1 MYRYL
6 LVLTVFVLALA
17 APSPAPV
24 AVSEVSNE
32 LVVRLAEGWSLTADA
47 RVRGPHTDPLDSLLQ
62 RSGVREARDIG
73 GGAYLLR
80 STRSFDTINL
90 ITRLNNAPGVVYAE
104 PNRERQVL
112 RVPND
117 EGVDRQWSLAVIQA
131 FDAWSITTGSDI
143 IIAILDTGVSPSHP
157 DLRGR
162 VLAGFDFV
170 NNDDDPRDD
179 DGHGTFTAGVAGA
192 EGDNGIGVAGICWR
206 CRILPVKVL
215 NRRGRGSDAAIAAG
229 IRFAADRGAR
239 IISMSFGGP
248 DDSRVLREAVAYALE
263 RDVLLVAASG
273 NGQAEGNLPNYPAAY
288 PGVVAVSA
296 TGPDDAIT
304 NFSTTGDFVALAA
317 PGAGVWS
324 TLWRRTIG
332 DTYGF
337 ADGTS
342 AACPHV
348 AGAAALVWTVRP
360 ELSARQVA
368 EVLMLGADDRGAP
381 GKDPAYGYGRL
392 NLLRAVQV
400 AQDPDLLRRSRI
412 EGTVRS
418 AAPEQTT
425 VALSNG
431 QEIRPDAD
439 GAYRFDNLTAGQ
451 YIVVARS
458 PSGESSRQEVSLTGT
473 ALSVA
478 RIDFALDRAVLAGT
492 AFTPVSP
499 QRGAVYFPET
509 GHTLRGVFLSF
520 WRAHGGLQVF
530 GYPISEE
537 FTERGEDGRE
547 ALVQYFQ
554 RHRFELRPENRPP
567 YNVQLSRMGDIIL
580 RARGVDWFTLPKGAP
595 QPGCRYFP
603 ETGHSICEPFL
614 SAWRASGLEF
624 DGRRGKAEAENLA
637 LFGMPISEPQI
648 ETLPDGRLILVQWF
662 ERARFEDH
670 GPDGVLFG
678 LLGEELARLN
688 GWKP

>member
-6 LVLTVFVLALA
+6 IALIVLVLVLA
-17 APSPAPV
+17 APPPPPV
-24 AVSEVSNE
+24 AAREVSDE

-47 RVRGPHTDPLDSLLQ
+47 RVRGPLAAPLDALLAQ
-62 RSGVREARDIG
+62 AGAQEALAIG
-73 GGAYLLR
+73 DNAYLLR
-80 STRSFDTINL
+80 FARSFDTHAL
-90 ITRLNNAPGVVYAE
+90 IRRLHSTPGVVYAE
-104 PNRERQVL
+104 PNRERRLL

-117 EGVDRQWSLAVIQA
+117 EGSERQWSLAVIQA
-131 FDAWSITTGSDI
+131 FDAWSVTTGGDI

-157 DLRGR
+157 DLSGR
-162 VLAGFDFV
+162 VLSGFDFV
-170 NNDDDPRDD
+170 NLDDDPRDD
-179 DGHGTFTAGVAGA
+179 DGHGTFTAGVAAA
-192 EGDNGIGVAGICWR
+192 EGDNGIGVAGVCWR

-215 NRRGRGSDAAIAAG
+215 NRRGRGNDAAIAAG
-229 IRFAADRGAR
+229 IRFAVDRGAR

-248 DDSRVLREAVAYALE
+248 DDSRVLREAVAYAQE

-288 PGVVAVSA
+288 PGVLAVSA
-296 TGPDDAIT
+296 TGPEDTIT
-304 NFSTTGDFVALAA
+304 SFSTTGDFVSLAA

-324 TLWRRTIG
+324 TLWRRSSG

-392 NLLRAVQV
+392 NLFRAVQV
-400 AQDPDLLRRSRI
+400 ALDPNLLTRSRI
-412 EGTVRS
+412 EGVVRS
-418 AAPEQTT
+418 AALDQTV
-425 VALSNG
+425 VALSSG
-431 QEIRPDAD
+431 QETRPDAS
-439 GAYRFDNLTAGQ
+439 GFYRFDNLPAGR
-451 YIVVARS
+451 YTITVRS
-458 PSGESSRQEVSLTGT
+458 PSGESQQQVSLTGT

-478 RIDFALDRAVLAGT
+478 RIDFTLDSAIAAQA
-492 AFTPVSP
+492 AFAPVPP
-499 QRGAVYFPET
+499 QRGVVYFPET
-509 GHTLRGVFLSF
+509 GHTLRGVFLAY
-520 WRAHGGLQVF
+520 WRAHGGLPVF

-537 FTERGEDGRE
+537 FIERGEDGRE
-547 ALVQYFQ
+547 ARVQYFQ
-554 RHRFELRPENRPP
+554 RHRFELRPESRPP

-580 RARGVDWFTLPKGAP
+580 RARGVDWFTLPKSAP
-595 QPGCRYFP
+595 MPGCRYFP
-603 ETGHSICEPFL
+603 ETGHNLCEPFL
-614 SAWRASGLEF
+614 SAWRSKGLEF
-624 DGRRGKAEAENLA
+624 DRRRGKSEAESLA

-670 GPDGVLFG
+670 GPDGILFG
-678 LLGEELARLN
+678 LLGEELARIR
-688 GWKP
+688 GWR

>member
-6 LVLTVFVLALA
+6 LILAILALT
-17 APSPAPV
+17 APSPAL
-24 AVSEVSNE
+24 ATASEASDE
-32 LVVRLAEGWSLTADA
+32 LVVRLAEGWSLTANA
-47 RVRGPHTDPLDSLLQ
+47 RVRGPLAAPLATLLQ
-62 RSGVREARDIG
+62 RSGVHKAQALG

-80 STRSFDTINL
+80 SIHAFNTTAL
-90 ITRLNNAPGVVYAE
+90 ITRLNATPGVLYAE
-104 PNRERQVL
+104 PNRERRLL

-117 EGVDRQWSLAVIQA
+117 EGVDRQWSLAVIRA
-131 FDAWSITTGSDI
+131 FDAWSVTTGSDI

-157 DLRGR
+157 DLSGR
-162 VLAGFDFV
+162 ILTGFDFV

-179 DGHGTFTAGVAGA
+179 DGHGTFTAGVAAA
-192 EGDNGIGVAGICWR
+192 EGDNGIGAAGVCWR

-215 NRRGRGSDAAIAAG
+215 NRRGRGNDAAIAAG
-229 IRFAADRGAR
+229 IRFAVDRGAR
-239 IISMSFGGP
+239 IITMSFGGP

-263 RDVLLVAASG
+263 RDTLLVAASG

-288 PGVVAVSA
+288 PGVLAVSA

-304 NFSTTGDFVALAA
+304 SFSTTGDFVALAA
-317 PGAGVWS
+317 PGARVWS
-324 TLWRRTIG
+324 TLWRRTTG

-392 NLLRAVQV
+392 NLFRAVQV
-400 AQDPDLLRRSRI
+400 AQDPDLLTRSRI
-412 EGTVRS
+412 EGVVRS
-418 AAPEQTT
+418 VAPDQTT
-425 VALSNG
+425 IVTSGG
-431 QEIRPDAD
+431 QETRPDAS
-439 GAYRFDNLTAGQ
+439 GFYRFDNLPAGR
-451 YIVVARS
+451 YTVTARS
-458 PSGESSRQEVSLTGT
+458 PSGESLQQQVALTGT

-478 RIDFALDRAVLAGT
+478 RVDFALDSAIAASA
-492 AFTPVSP
+492 AFAPVSP

-509 GHTLRGVFLSF
+509 GHTLRGVFLAY
-520 WRAHGGLQVF
+520 WRTHGGLPVF

-537 FTERGEDGRE
+537 FIERGEDGRE

-603 ETGHSICEPFL
+603 DTGHGICEPFL
-614 SAWRASGLEF
+614 SAWRSSGLEF
-624 DGRRGKAEAENLA
+624 DRRRGKSEAENLA

-670 GPDGVLFG
+670 GPDGVLLG
-678 LLGEELARLN
+678 LLGEELARVR
-688 GWKP
+688 GWR

>member
-6 LVLTVFVLALA
+6 LVLIVLVLTLT
-17 APSPAPV
+17 APSPAP
-24 AVSEVSNE
+24 AAASDVSDE
-32 LVVRLAEGWSLTADA
+32 LVVRLDAGWSLTTDA
-47 RVRGPHTDPLDSLLQ
+47 RVRGPLAAPLDTLLQ
-62 RSGVREARDIG
+62 RSGVREAQALG
-73 GGAYLLR
+73 GDAYLLR
-80 STRSFDTINL
+80 FAHSFDANAL
-90 ITRLNNAPGVVYAE
+90 ITRLNHAPGIVYAE
-104 PNRERQVL
+104 PNRERQLL
-112 RVPND
+112 RLPND

-157 DLRGR
+157 DLSSRT
-162 VLAGFDFV
+162 LTGFDFV

-179 DGHGTFTAGVAGA
+179 DGHGTFTAGVAAA
-192 EGDNGIGVAGICWR
+192 EGDNGIGAAGICWR

-215 NRRGRGSDAAIAAG
+215 NRRGRGNDAAIAAG
-229 IRFAADRGAR
+229 IRFAVDRGAR

-248 DDSRVLREAVAYALE
+248 DDSRVLRESVAYALE

-273 NGQAEGNLPNYPAAY
+273 NGQADGNLPNYPAAY
-288 PGVVAVSA
+288 PGVLAVSA

-304 NFSTTGDFVALAA
+304 GFSTTGDFVALAA
-317 PGAGVWS
+317 PGVGVWS
-324 TLWRRTIG
+324 TLWRRTTG

-400 AQDPDLLRRSRI
+400 ALDPNLLTRSRI
-412 EGTVRS
+412 EGVVQS
-418 AAPEQTT
+418 VAPDQTT
-425 VALSNG
+425 IVLSAG
-431 QEIRPDAD
+431 QETRPDT
-439 GAYRFDNLTAGQ
+439 GGFYRFDNLPAGR
-451 YIVVARS
+451 YTVIARS
-458 PSGESSRQEVSLTGT
+458 PSGESLQQQVSLTGT

-478 RIDFALDRAVLAGT
+478 RIDFALDRAIAAST
-492 AFTPVSP
+492 AFAPVPP

-509 GHTLRGVFLSF
+509 GHTLRGVFLSY
-520 WRAHGGLQVF
+520 WRAHGGLPVF

-537 FTERGEDGRE
+537 FIERGEDGRE

-567 YNVQLSRMGDIIL
+567 YNVQLSRMGDIVL

-603 ETGHSICEPFL
+603 ETGHSLCEPFL
-614 SAWRASGLEF
+614 SAWRSSGLEF
-624 DGRRGKAEAENLA
+624 DRRRGKSEAENLA

-670 GPDGVLFG
+670 GPDGVLLG
-678 LLGEELARLN
+678 LLGEELARVR
-688 GWKP
+688 GWR

>member
-6 LVLTVFVLALA
+6 FTLIALVLTLA
-17 APSPAPV
+17 APPAAP
-24 AVSEVSNE
+24 AAARAMSDD
-32 LVVRLAEGWSLTADA
+32 LIVRLAEGWALTAEA
-47 RVRGPHTDPLDSLLQ
+47 RVRGPIAAPLDALLA
-62 RSGVREARDIG
+62 RSGVREAQALG

-80 STRSFDTINL
+80 FARTVDTRAL
-90 ITRLNNAPGVVYAE
+90 IARLHEAPGVVYAE
-104 PNRERQVL
+104 PNRERRLL

-117 EGVDRQWSLAVIQA
+117 EGIDRQWPLSVIQA

-157 DLRGR
+157 DLSGR
-162 VLAGFDFV
+162 VLPGFDFV
-170 NNDDDPRDD
+170 NLDDDPRDD
-179 DGHGTFTAGVAGA
+179 DGHGTFTAGVAAA
-192 EGDNGIGVAGICWR
+192 EGDNGIGAAGMCWR

-215 NRRGRGSDAAIAAG
+215 NRRGRGNDAAIAAG
-229 IRFAADRGAR
+229 IRFAVDRGAR

-288 PGVVAVSA
+288 PGVLAVSA

-304 NFSTTGDFVALAA
+304 SFSTTGDFVSLAA

-368 EVLMLGADDRGAP
+368 EVLMLNADDRGPP

-392 NLLRAVQV
+392 NLFRAVQ
-400 AQDPDLLRRSRI
+400 AALDPDLLNRSRI
-412 EGTVRS
+412 EGVVRS
-418 AAPEQTT
+418 VAPEQTT
-425 VALSNG
+425 IALSAG
-431 QEIRPDAD
+431 QETRPDAS
-439 GAYRFDNLTAGQ
+439 GFYRFDNLPAGR
-451 YIVVARS
+451 YTITARS
-458 PSGESSRQEVSLTGT
+458 PSGESLQQQVSLTGT

-478 RIDFALDRAVLAGT
+478 RIDFALDSAVAARA
-492 AFTPVSP
+492 AFAPVPP

-509 GHTLRGVFLSF
+509 GHTLRGVFLSY
-520 WRAHGGLQVF
+520 WRAHGGLPVF

-537 FTERGEDGRE
+537 FIERGEDGRE
-547 ALVQYFQ
+547 ARVQYFQ
-554 RHRFELRPENRPP
+554 RHRFELRPGNRPP
-567 YNVQLSRMGDIIL
+567 YHVQLSRMGDIIL
-580 RARGVDWFTLPKGAP
+580 RARGVDWFTLPKSAP
-595 QPGCRYFP
+595 MPGCRYFS
-603 ETGHSICEPFL
+603 ETGRNLCEPFL
-614 SAWRASGLEF
+614 SVWRSNGLEF
-624 DGRRGKAEAENLA
+624 DGKRGASEAESLA

-670 GPDGVLFG
+670 GPNGVLFG
-678 LLGEELARLN
+678 LLGEELARVR
-688 GWKP
+688 GWR

>member
-1 MYRYL
+1 MQRL
-6 LVLTVFVLALA
+6 FFLVVLVLALA
-17 APSPAPV
+17 APIPAPV
-24 AVSEVSNE
+24 AAGAVAHE
-32 LVVRLAEGWSLTADA
+32 LVVRLAEGWSLTAEA
-47 RVRGPHTDPLDSLLQ
+47 RVRGPFAEPLDAVPTQ
-62 RSGVREARDIG
+62 AGVHEAQALG

-80 STRSFDTINL
+80 FTRSFDSHTL
-90 ITRLNNAPGVVYAE
+90 IARLNRAPGIVYAE
-104 PNRERQVL
+104 PNRERRLL

-131 FDAWSITTGSDI
+131 FDAWNITTGSDI

-157 DLRGR
+157 DLGGR
-162 VLAGFDFV
+162 VLSGFDFV

-179 DGHGTFTAGVAGA
+179 DGHGTFTAGVAAA
-192 EGDNGIGVAGICWR
+192 EGDNGIGAAGVCWR

-215 NRRGRGSDAAIAAG
+215 NRRGRGNDAAIAAG
-229 IRFAADRGAR
+229 IRFAVDRGAR

-248 DDSRVLREAVAYALE
+248 DDSRVLREAVAYAQE

-288 PGVVAVSA
+288 SGVLAVSA

-324 TLWRRTIG
+324 TLWRRTTG

-368 EVLMLGADDRGAP
+368 EVVMLGADDRGAP

-392 NLLRAVQV
+392 NLFRAVQS
-400 AQDPDLLRRSRI
+400 ALDPNLLTRSRI
-412 EGTVRS
+412 EGVVRS
-418 AAPEQTT
+418 SAPDQTT
-425 VALSNG
+425 IALSG
-431 QEIRPDAD
+431 ERETRPDAS
-439 GAYRFDNLTAGQ
+439 GFYRFDNLPAGQ
-451 YIVVARS
+451 YTITARGL
-458 PSGESSRQEVSLTGT
+458 SGESLQQQVSLTGT

-478 RIDFALDRAVLAGT
+478 RVDFTLDSAIAASA
-492 AFTPVSP
+492 AFAPVAP

-509 GHTLRGVFLSF
+509 GHTLRGVFLSY
-520 WRAHGGLQVF
+520 WRAHGGLPVF

-547 ALVQYFQ
+547 ARVQYFQ

-567 YNVQLSRMGDIIL
+567 YNVQLSRMGDIML
-580 RARGVDWFTLPKGAP
+580 RARGVDWFTLPKDAP
-595 QPGCRYFP
+595 KPGCRYFP

-614 SAWRASGLEF
+614 SAWRSSGLEF
-624 DGRRGKAEAENLA
+624 DRKRGKSEVENLA

-648 ETLPDGRLILVQWF
+648 ETLSDGRLILVQWF

-670 GPDGVLFG
+670 GPDGVLLG
-678 LLGEELARLN
+678 LLGEELARAR
-688 GWKP
+688 GWR

>member
-1 MYRYL
+1 MHRYL
-6 LVLTVFVLALA
+6 FILFVLALA
-17 APSPAPV
+17 MLFPAPV
-24 AVSEVSNE
+24 AAGEVADE
-32 LVVRLAEGWSLTADA
+32 IVLRLAHGWSLTTGG
-47 RVRGPHTDPLDSLLQ
+47 RVRGPNA
-62 RSGVREARDIG
+62 ARLAAALAQAGAQQAYALG
-73 GGAYLLR
+73 GDAYLLKLVR
-80 STRSFDTINL
+80 PLDPHLLSV
-90 ITRLNNAPGVVYAE
+90 RLSNVPGVVYAE
-104 PNRERQVL
+104 PNYERRSFL
-112 RVPND
+112 VPND
-117 EGVDRQWSLAVIQA
+117 EGIDRQWSLTVLQA

-143 IIAILDTGVSPSHP
+143 VIAVLDTGVSPTHP
-157 DLRGR
+157 ELRGR
-162 VLAGFDFV
+162 VIPGFDFV

-179 DGHGTFTAGVAGA
+179 DGHGTFTAGVAAA
-192 EGDNGIGVAGICWR
+192 EGNNGIGAAGMCWQ
-206 CRILPVKVL
+206 CHILPVKVL
-215 NRRGRGSDAAIAAG
+215 NRRGRGNDAAIAAG
-229 IRFAADRGAR
+229 IRFAVDRGAR
-239 IISMSFGGP
+239 IITMSFGGP
-248 DDSRVLREAVAYALE
+248 DDSRVLREAVTYALE
-263 RDVLLVAASG
+263 RNVLLVAASG
-273 NGQAEGNLPNYPAAY
+273 NGQSEGNVPNYPAAY
-288 PGVVAVSA
+288 PGVLAVSA

-304 NFSTTGDFVALAA
+304 SFSTTGDFVDLAA

-324 TLWRRTIG
+324 TLWRRTTG

-392 NLLRAVQV
+392 NLLRALQV
-400 AQDPDLLRRSRI
+400 ALDPNLLARSRI
-412 EGTVRS
+412 EGMVRS
-418 AAPEQTT
+418 VDPARTT
-425 VALSNG
+425 VVLNVG
-431 QEIRPDAD
+431 QETRPDAT
-439 GAYRFDNLTAGQ
+439 GFFRFDNLPPGQ
-451 YIVVARS
+451 YTVIVRS
-458 PSGESSRQEVSLTGT
+458 PSGESLQRQVALTGT

-478 RIDFALDRAVLAGT
+478 RVDFYLDREAAVST
-492 AFTPVSP
+492 AFAPVQP

-509 GHTLRGVFLSF
+509 GHTLRGVFLSY
-520 WRAHGGLQVF
+520 WRTHGGLPVF

-537 FTERGEDGRE
+537 FIERSDDGRE
-547 ALVQYFQ
+547 ALVQYFE

-567 YNVQLSRMGDIIL
+567 YNVQLTRLGDVIL

-603 ETGHSICEPFL
+603 ETGHSLCEPFL
-614 SAWRASGLEF
+614 SAWRSSGLEF
-624 DGRRGKAEAENLA
+624 DRRRGKSEAENLA
-637 LFGMPISEPQI
+637 LFGMPISEPQV

-678 LLGEELARLN
+678 LLGNELARLK

>member
-1 MYRYL
+1 MQRL
-6 LVLTVFVLALA
+6 FVFVALIFTLAPLPKPIA
-17 APSPAPV
+17 ASDA
-24 AVSEVSNE
+24 ADE
-32 LVVRLAEGWSLTADA
+32 LVVRLAEGWALTASA
-47 RVRGPHTDPLDSLLQ
+47 RVHGPFAAPLNALLAQ
-62 RSGVREARDIG
+62 AGVREAQALG

-80 STRSFDTINL
+80 FAHSFNHRAMIARL
-90 ITRLNNAPGVVYAE
+90 IRTPGVVYAE
-104 PNRERQVL
+104 RNHERQVL

-117 EGVDRQWSLAVIQA
+117 EDIDRQWSLAVIQA
-131 FDAWSITTGSDI
+131 FDAWNITTGSDM

-162 VLAGFDFV
+162 VLPGFDFV

-179 DGHGTFTAGVAGA
+179 DGHGTFTAGVAAA
-192 EGDNGIGVAGICWR
+192 EGDNGIGAAGVCWR

-215 NRRGRGSDAAIAAG
+215 NRRGRGNDAAIAAG
-229 IRFAADRGAR
+229 IRFAVDRGAR

-273 NGQAEGNLPNYPAAY
+273 NGQAAGNLPNYPAAY
-288 PGVVAVSA
+288 PGVLAVSA
-296 TGPDDAIT
+296 TGPDDAVT

-324 TLWRRTIG
+324 TTWRRPSG

-348 AGAAALVWTVRP
+348 AGAVALVWTVHP
-360 ELSARQVA
+360 ELTARQVN

-381 GKDPAYGYGRL
+381 GKDPAYGHGRL
-392 NLLRAVQV
+392 NLFRALQV
-400 AQDPDLLRRSRI
+400 ALDPNLLIRSRI
-412 EGTVRS
+412 EGVVRS
-418 AAPEQTT
+418 VAPDQTT
-425 VALSNG
+425 IALSSG
-431 QEIRPDAD
+431 QETRPDPN
-439 GAYRFDNLTAGQ
+439 GFYRFENLPAGQ
-451 YIVVARS
+451 YTIIART
-458 PSGESSRQEVSLTGT
+458 PSGESLQHEVSLTGT

-478 RIDFALDRAVLAGT
+478 RVDFALDSAAVASA
-492 AFTPVSP
+492 AFAPVSP

-509 GHTLRGVFLSF
+509 GHTLRGVFLSY
-520 WRAHGGLQVF
+520 WRAHGGLPVF

-537 FTERGEDGRE
+537 FIERGEDGRE

-580 RARGVDWFTLPKGAP
+580 RTRGVDWFALPKGAP
-595 QPGCRYFP
+595 KPGCRYFP
-603 ETGHSICEPFL
+603 ETGHSLCEPFL
-614 SAWRASGLEF
+614 SAWRSNGLEF
-624 DGRRGKAEAENLA
+624 DRRRGAAEAENLA
-637 LFGMPISEPQI
+637 LFGLPISEPQI

-670 GPDGVLFG
+670 GPDGILFG
-678 LLGEELARLN
+678 LLGEELARVR
-688 GWKP
+688 GWR